1 MLSSTLG
8 AGWGPIEIRDR
19 VGTGAAFVGATN
31 DAKVGVEVPSDAWQ
45 AVHNTR
51 RVESNHSGNGIPLRI
66 IMVKE

>member
-45 AVHNTR
+45 AAQNTR
-51 RVESNHSGNGIPLRI
+51 RAESKQSAIGIRPRM